1 GKQFVVDTR
10 PGAGTNIATESA
22 VQAVPDGYTL
32 LLVTGANAINTTLYQ
47 HLNFDFLRDTAA
59 VAGVIRVPQVMVVT
73 PQLPAK
79 TVPEFIAYAKANP
92 GKINMGSGGVGS
104 TLHVAGELF
113 KMMAVVNLEHV
124 PYRGDAP
131 ALVDLMGGQIQVM
144 FDLTAAA
151 LPFIKAG
158 KIRGVAVTSATRT
171 PSLPDLPPI
180 GDTLPGY
187 EATSFEGIAAPK
199 DTPAEIVDKLNKA
212 INAGFADQKFKARLA
227 DLGGDGM
234 PGTPADFTKIIADET
249 GKWGKVVK
257 FAGLKAE
264 GLIGP
269 HQLHQIDCNEEDH
282 HGISA
287 SPLFA
292 NDRCCRVCA
301 FGACGARGCLSVPG
315 RKAHRRLSAR
325 RRRRFGGPHRR
336 QWLVGYLGPAGH
348 RREPARCRGAACARR
363 RRPCAARRLHFAARA
378 G

>member
-1 GKQFVVDTR
+1 MARLTAQWLSEQLGQQFVVDNR
-10 PGAGTNIATESA
+10 PGAGTNIATEA
-22 VQAVPDGYTL
+22 VVQAAPDGYTL

-113 KMMAVVNLEHV
+113 KMMAGVNLVHV

-158 KIRGVAVTSATRT
+158 KIRGAGGDVGDPYAVAAGSA
-171 PSLPDLPPI
+171 
-180 GDTLPGY
+180 
-187 EATSFEGIAAPK
+187 
-199 DTPAEIVDKLNKA
+199 
-212 INAGFADQKFKARLA
+212 ADQRIPAGLRGDARSKASPRRRIRRSTSSTSSTKRSMQASPIPRFKARLA

-234 PGTPADFTKIIADET
+234 PGTPADFTKVIADET
-249 GKWGKVVK
+249 EKWGKVVK

-264 GLIGP
+264 
-269 HQLHQIDCNEEDH
+269 
-282 HGISA
+282 
-287 SPLFA
+287 
-292 NDRCCRVCA
+292 
-301 FGACGARGCLSVPG
+301 
-315 RKAHRRLSAR
+315 
-325 RRRRFGGPHRR
+325 
-336 QWLVGYLGPAGH
+336 
-348 RREPARCRGAACARR
+348 
-363 RRPCAARRLHFAARA
+363 
-378 G
+378 

>member
-1 GKQFVVDTR
+1 MRLRRRNFLRLAAGAAALPVVPRPARADSYPSRPVHILCGFAPGGAADTVARLTAEWLSEQFGQQFVVDNR
-10 PGAGTNIATESA
+10 PGAGTNIATESV

-47 HLNFDFLRDTAA
+47 HLNFDFLRDTMA
-59 VAGVIRVPQVMVVT
+59 VAGVIRVPQVMVVY

-92 GKINMGSGGVGS
+92 AKINMGSGGVGS

-113 KMMAVVNLEHV
+113 KMMAGVNLVHV

-158 KIRGVAVTSATRT
+158 KIRGVAVTSTART

-180 GDTLPGY
+180 GDVLPGY

-199 DTPAEIVDKLNKA
+199 STPAEIVDKLNKA

-227 DLGGDGM
+227 DLGGEGM
-234 PGTPADFTKIIADET
+234 PGTPADFAKVIADET
-249 GKWGKVVK
+249 EKWGKVVK

-264 GLIGP
+264 
-269 HQLHQIDCNEEDH
+269 
-282 HGISA
+282 
-287 SPLFA
+287 
-292 NDRCCRVCA
+292 
-301 FGACGARGCLSVPG
+301 
-315 RKAHRRLSAR
+315 
-325 RRRRFGGPHRR
+325 
-336 QWLVGYLGPAGH
+336 
-348 RREPARCRGAACARR
+348 
-363 RRPCAARRLHFAARA
+363 
-378 G
+378 

>member
-1 GKQFVVDTR
+1 MKFHRRHFLRFALGTAAASPLARAAFAYTYPARPVHIVVGFAPGSASDIAARLIAQALSERLGQQFVVDNK
-10 PGAGTNIATESA
+10 PGAGSNIATEFVVRSA
-22 VQAVPDGYTL
+22 PDGYTL
-32 LLVTGANAINTTLYQ
+32 FYASPPNAINATLYDN
-47 HLNFDFLRDTAA
+47 LNYNFLRDMAP
-59 VAGVIRVPQVMVVT
+59 VAGVIRVPQVMVVN
-73 PQLPAK
+73 PQVPAK
-79 TVPEFIAYAKANP
+79 TVAEFIAYAKANP

-113 KMMAVVNLEHV
+113 KMMAGVNLVHV

-234 PGTPADFTKIIADET
+234 PSTPADFTKIIADET

-264 GLIGP
+264 
-269 HQLHQIDCNEEDH
+269 
-282 HGISA
+282 
-287 SPLFA
+287 
-292 NDRCCRVCA
+292 
-301 FGACGARGCLSVPG
+301 
-315 RKAHRRLSAR
+315 
-325 RRRRFGGPHRR
+325 
-336 QWLVGYLGPAGH
+336 
-348 RREPARCRGAACARR
+348 
-363 RRPCAARRLHFAARA
+363 
-378 G
+378 

>member
-1 GKQFVVDTR
+1 MNLLRRRFLYLAGAAVAAPAAAWSQSYPVRPVHMVVGFAAGGGADIMARLIGQALSERIGQQIVVDNR
-10 PGAGTNIATESA
+10 PGAGTNIATESV
-22 VQAVPDGYTL
+22 VQAAPDGYTL

-113 KMMAVVNLEHV
+113 KMMAGVNLVHV

-158 KIRGVAVTSATRT
+158 KIRGLAVTSATRT

-180 GDTLPGY
+180 GDVLPGY

-199 DTPAEIVDKLNKA
+199 TTPVEIVDKLNKT
-212 INAGFADQKFKARLA
+212 INAGFTDQRFKARLA

-249 GKWGKVVK
+249 EKWGKVVK

-264 GLIGP
+264 
-269 HQLHQIDCNEEDH
+269 
-282 HGISA
+282 
-287 SPLFA
+287 
-292 NDRCCRVCA
+292 
-301 FGACGARGCLSVPG
+301 
-315 RKAHRRLSAR
+315 
-325 RRRRFGGPHRR
+325 
-336 QWLVGYLGPAGH
+336 
-348 RREPARCRGAACARR
+348 
-363 RRPCAARRLHFAARA
+363 
-378 G
+378 